1 MAFLLLGFKGLN
13 DKGSEAPVIPDS
25 IFMEEQESDDD

>member
-13 DKGSEAPVIPDS
+13 DAGSEPLSFPVS
-25 IFMEEQESDDD
+25 NFVEEQESGDD